1 MFYAMNFSVSNPRA
15 MRVPVPDID
24 LSGIVPNQLSGQYIV
39 IIAFVVVAVVFI
51 AAVSVD
57 LLTVVLRSSSLSSL
71 FCICYVTVIL
81 HVAVVNFVGKLLSLL
96 LPSPSS

>member
-39 IIAFVVVAVVFI
+39 LIAFVVVVVVFI

-57 LLTVVLRSSSLSSL
+57 LLTVA
-71 FCICYVTVIL
+71 IIVI
-81 HVAVVNFVGKLLSLL
+81 VGLV
-96 LPSPSS
+96 